1 MGDLNVKVGCDSQ
14 EMEPVMGTHGVGE
27 ASENGNWLWSSV
39 HQMIWL
45 LEAHYFLTKYVVV
58 HLDIS
63 RLTKRE
69 SD

>member
-1 MGDLNVKVGCDSQ
+1 
-14 EMEPVMGTHGVGE
+14 
-27 ASENGNWLWSSV
+27 
-39 HQMIWL
+39 

-69 SD
+69 SDWSPSY